1 MRKRMLNLVLSAA
14 LVCTMT
20 PAGAVQAKEQPMS
33 LGGGRNPGENCGHVG
48 CVVV

>member
-20 PAGAVQAKEQPMS
+20 PAGAVQAKEQPDPS
-33 LGGGRNPGENCGHVG
+33 GGGSSPGEDCRHAERV
-48 CVVV
+48 